1 LAIIPPRGGS
11 KPLPRTN
18 VLYLAGKPLITW
30 TIEARLT
37 SKYIDNIILSTEDN
51 EILEIMYY

>member
-37 SKYIDNIILSTEDN
+37 SKYIDIIISTEDD